1 MDVQG
6 PGGISGPNRI
16 EPQRVYAGRTEKS
29 DLGPK
34 VGDRAEI
41 SEAAQ
46 LLNKLAEVPEIRM
59 EKIEELKELIA
70 TGRYETKEKIERA
83 IDKLMEEIY

>member
-16 EPQRVYAGRTEKS
+16 APQRVSSGLAEKT
-29 DLGPK
+29 DLSQSIT
-34 VGDRAEI
+34 DRAEI

-59 EKIEELKELIA
+59 EKIEGLKELIT
-70 TGRYETKEKIERA
+70 TGRYETKEKVERA
-83 IDKLMEEIY
+83 VEKLMEEL

>member
-16 EPQRVYAGRTEKS
+16 DPQRVSSSRAEKT
-29 DLGPK
+29 DLSQSIT
-34 VGDRAEI
+34 DRAEI

-59 EKIEELKELIA
+59 EKIEELKELIT
-70 TGRYETKEKIERA
+70 TGRYETKEKVERA
-83 IDKLMEEIY
+83 VEKLMEEL

>member
-1 MDVQG
+1 MF
-6 PGGISGPNRI
+6 PGRI
-16 EPQRVYAGRTEKS
+16 GSSRRRFPRAEPKKT

-46 LLNKLAEVPEIRM
+46 LLNKLSEVPEIRM

-70 TGRYETKEKIERA
+70 TGRYESKEKIEQA
-83 IDKLMEEIY
+83 VEKLMEEL